1 MFRRKIY
8 DQLKEWKEV
17 DDGRTAVL
25 IEGARRVGKTTAAI
39 EFAKQ
44 EYRSYIVI
52 DFSSASDV
60 LMSIFKEHSQ
70 NLDVF
75 FQRLQLETGV
85 TLHERKSIVIFDEVQ
100 FYPKARQMIKALVK
114 DHRYD
119 YIETGSLISLHQNV
133 KDILIPSEEHSITMH
148 PMDFEEWLWATGD
161 ETSATILRE
170 MFAQRTPLGLHA
182 HASMM
187 EKFKTYM
194 VVGGMPQAVD
204 AFLRTNNIMASERAK
219 KDIISLYT
227 KDIMKLPGKSGEL
240 TGMLFRG
247 IPALLSSRKK
257 AFAPGTIRE
266 GARSRDFA
274 KPIEWIVRSDIAVPC
289 KMCTDPSV
297 AMFLSADS
305 SRIKLYLLDT
315 GLLVSLAFGSDRKEL
330 EDTYKTLIAGKLSIN
345 EGMLFENAVAQQ
357 LAALGYDL
365 MFHEFRIGGSQLYEV
380 DFILPGT
387 KGVIPLEV
395 KSSSSSR
402 HRSLDVFMEKKKDRI
417 EKAFVIHGK
426 DLRVDGDVVYIP
438 IYMTMFLR

>member
-8 DQLKEWKEV
+8 DQLKEWKEA

-44 EYRSYIVI
+44 EYRSHMVI
-52 DFSSASDV
+52 DFSSASDS
-60 LMSIFKEHSQ
+60 LMSIFRNHSQ

-75 FQRLQLETGV
+75 FQRLQLELGTA
-85 TLHERKSIVIFDEVQ
+85 LHERESIIIFDEVQ
-100 FYPKARQMIKALVK
+100 FYPRARQMIKALVA

-133 KDILIPSEEHSITMH
+133 KSILIPSEEHSITMH
-148 PMDFEEWLWATGD
+148 PMDFEEWLWANGD
-161 ETSATILRE
+161 ETSAAILRE

-219 KDIISLYT
+219 RDIIGLYA
-227 KDIMKLPGKSGEL
+227 KDIMKLPGKRGER

-247 IPALLSSRKK
+247 IPVLLSSRKK
-257 AFAPGTIRE
+257 TFTPGIILK
-266 GARSRDFA
+266 GARSRDFSR
-274 KPIEWIVRSDIAVPC
+274 PIEWIVKSDIAVPC

-297 AMFLSADS
+297 AMFLTADS
-305 SRIKLYLLDT
+305 SKIKLYLLDT
-315 GLLVSLAFGSDRKEL
+315 GLLVSLAFGNNRKEL
-330 EDTYKTLIAGKLSIN
+330 EDTYKALIAGKLSIN
-345 EGMLFENAVAQQ
+345 EGMFFENAVAQQ
-357 LAALGYDL
+357 LTSLGYDL

-387 KGVIPLEV
+387 KGIVPLEA
-395 KSSSSSR
+395 KPSASSR
-402 HRSLDVFMEKKKDRI
+402 HKSLDLFMEKKRNRV

-438 IYMTMFLR
+438 IYMAMFL

>member
-44 EYRSYIVI
+44 EYRSHMVI
-52 DFSSASDV
+52 DFSSASDG
-60 LMSIFKEHSQ
+60 LMNIFREHSQ

-75 FQRLQLETGV
+75 FQRLQLELGT
-85 TLHERKSIVIFDEVQ
+85 TLHERKSIIIFDEVQ
-100 FYPKARQMIKALVK
+100 FYPRARQMIKALVK

-148 PMDFEEWLWATGD
+148 PMDFEEWLWANGD
-161 ETSATILRE
+161 ETSATILKE
-170 MFAQRTPLGLHA
+170 MFEQRTPLGLHA

-204 AFLRTNNIMASERAK
+204 AFLRANNIMASERAK
-219 KDIISLYT
+219 RDIIDLYA

-247 IPALLSSRKK
+247 IPAVLSSRKK
-257 AFAPGTIRE
+257 AFAPGTILE
-266 GARSRDFA
+266 GARSRSFSKPMEWLA
-274 KPIEWIVRSDIAVPC
+274 KSGIAVPC
-289 KMCTDPSV
+289 RMCSDPGT
-297 AMFLSADS
+297 ALSLTAGS
-305 SRIKLYLLDT
+305 GRVKLYLLDT
-315 GLLVSLAFGSDRKEL
+315 GLLMSLAFGNDRKEL
-330 EDTYKTLIAGKLSIN
+330 EKTCKALISGKLSIN
-345 EGMLFENAVAQQ
+345 EGMFFENAVAQQ
-357 LAALGYDL
+357 LTALGHDL
-365 MFHEFRIGGSQLYEV
+365 MFHEFRIGDSQLYEV

-395 KSSSSSR
+395 KSSASSR
-402 HRSLDVFMEKKKDRI
+402 HRSLDLFMEKRGDRV
-417 EKAFVIHGK
+417 EKAFVVHGK

-438 IYMTMFLR
+438 IYMTMFL